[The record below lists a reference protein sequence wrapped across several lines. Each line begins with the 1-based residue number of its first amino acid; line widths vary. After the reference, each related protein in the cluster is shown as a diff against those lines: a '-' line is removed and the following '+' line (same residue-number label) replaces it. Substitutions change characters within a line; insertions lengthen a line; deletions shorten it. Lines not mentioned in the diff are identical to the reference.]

1 MDYGKCR
8 RVLLIIKQKM
18 RLLLI
23 VSILGLF
30 SCRIKQSDTSEKEV
44 NKEPYWKRYETALRK
59 DSIKVVTVIQNHLVN
74 KSTIVYDSLIVH
86 YDYTIRF
93 GKLFNQI
100 NHYLIIDRN
109 YNERD
114 KIYYIINN
122 KKIEK
127 IIEYSKSGDF
137 LSDTIKDI
145 NEDGYLD
152 VIVDIRFPQNI
163 EQNMYL
169 QNKENGLF
177 TNAIKIPN
185 PHYVPGEKII
195 MGYIGQNSSY
205 RLLYKFRWNQ
215 KNSIDTLEWISYDSS
230 LPNPKFLKSKEQI
243 YYEIDSM
250 GNYVIPLTKERYE
263 LLNHL
268 PEEYKNRTPQ

>member
-1 MDYGKCR
+1 
-8 RVLLIIKQKM
+8 M

-23 VSILGLF
+23 VNILGLF
-30 SCRIKQSDTSEKEV
+30 SCRINQSDTSEKEL
-44 NKEPYWKRYETALRK
+44 NKDPYWERYETALRK
-59 DSIKVVTVIQNHLVN
+59 DSIKVVTFIQNHLVN
-74 KSTIVYDSLIVH
+74 KSTIIYDSLIAH

-100 NHYLIIDRN
+100 KHYLIIDRN
-109 YNERD
+109 YGEKN

-122 KKIEK
+122 KKVEK

-152 VIVDIRFPQNI
+152 IIVNIRFPQNI

-177 TNAIKIPN
+177 TDAIKIPN

-195 MGYIGQNSSY
+195 MGYIRQNSSY